1 MPYKITITHHNL
13 TQIATFCALLYSS
26 SCLSAE
32 QVEYDPTFLMGQ
44 NASNIDL
51 SRYSEGN
58 PTLPGIYDVSVY
70 VNNQPVTNQ
79 SIPFI
84 VVEGKK
90 NALACITQ
98 KNLFQF
104 HITPP
109 ETKSEKIVLVK
120 RDETLGDCLN
130 IVEMIPQSSVRYDV
144 NDQRLDI
151 DVPQAWVMKNYQ
163 NYVDPSLWEDGINA
177 AMLSYNVNG
186 YHSESPGR
194 KNDSVYAALNGGVN
208 LGAWRL
214 RASGNYNW
222 MTDAS
227 SEFDFQNRY
236 LQRDIASL
244 RSQLIFGES
253 YTTGETFDSVSIRG
267 IRFYSDSRMLP
278 PALASFAP
286 IIHGVANTNAK
297 VTVTQGG
304 YKIYE
309 TTVPPGAFTIDDL
322 SPSGYGS
329 DLIITVE
336 EADGTK
342 RTFSQPFSSVVQM
355 LRPGVGR
362 WDISAGQVLKD
373 DIQDEPNLFQ
383 ASYYY
388 GLNNYLTGY
397 TGIQLTDN
405 HYTAGLLGLGL
416 NTAWGAFSVDVTHS
430 NAQIPDDKTYQ
441 GQSYRLSWNKLFE
454 QSNTSLNIAAYR
466 YSTQNYLG
474 LNDALTLID
483 EVKHP
488 EQELNPQTMRNYSRM
503 KNQVTVS
510 INQPLKF
517 EQNDYGSFY
526 LSGTWSDY
534 WASGQ
539 NHSDYSIGYSNSASW
554 GSYSISAQRSWVAS
568 GESEDSIYL
577 SFTIPIE
584 KLLGTEHRDSGF
596 QSIDTQ
602 LNSDFKGNNQLNVSS
617 SGFSEN
623 NRVSYSV
630 NTGYTM
636 NKSSSDLSYVGGY
649 ASYESPWGTLAGS
662 LSASSD
668 NNRQFSLNTDGGFVL
683 HRGGLTFSNDSFSD
697 SDTLAVVQAPGAKGA
712 RINYGHSTVDR
723 WGYGVTSA
731 LSPYHENRIA
741 LDITDIEND
750 VELKST
756 STIAVPRQG
765 SVIFAG
771 FETVQGQS
779 AILNIKRSDGKNIPF
794 AADIYDDQGNII
806 GNVGQGG
813 QAFVRG
819 IEQQGIIQIK
829 WLEEGNPVSCL
840 AHYQQNSQAEKLA
853 QTIIIN
859 GISCHIQ

>member
-1 MPYKITITHHNL
+1 MQKITIIHPHNL
-13 TQIATFCALLYSS
+13 TQIATLCALLYSS
-26 SCLSAE
+26 FSISAE
-32 QVEYDPTFLMGQ
+32 HVEYDHTFLMGRD
-44 NASNIDL
+44 ASNIDL

-58 PTLPGIYDVSVY
+58 PTLPGIYDVNVY
-70 VNNQPVTNQ
+70 VNDQPVINQ
-79 SIPFI
+79 SIPF
-84 VVEGKK
+84 VVIDGKK
-90 NALACITQ
+90 NAQACITQ
-98 KNLFQF
+98 KNILQF
-104 HITPP
+104 HITQPDID
-109 ETKSEKIVLVK
+109 SENAVLLE
-120 RDETLGDCLN
+120 RDEELGDCLN
-130 IVEMIPQSSVRYDV
+130 LTEIIPQSSVRYDV

-163 NYVDPSLWEDGINA
+163 NYVDPSLWENGINA

-194 KNDSVYAALNGGVN
+194 KNDSIYASFNGGVN
-208 LGAWRL
+208 LGAWRM

-222 MTDAS
+222 MNDS
-227 SEFDFQNRY
+227 GSDYNFQNRY

-244 RSQLIFGES
+244 RSQLIIGES

-267 IRFYSDSRMLP
+267 VRLYSDSRMLP

-286 IIHGVANTNAK
+286 VIHGVANTNAK
-297 VTVTQGG
+297 VTITQSG

-329 DLIITVE
+329 DLIVTIE
-336 EADGTK
+336 EADGSK

-362 WDISAGQVLKD
+362 WDISGGQVLKD

-383 ASYYY
+383 ASYY
-388 GLNNYLTGY
+388 GLNNYLTAY

-405 HYTAGLLGLGL
+405 NYTAGLLGLGL
-416 NTAWGAFSVDVTHS
+416 NTSLGAFSFDVTHS
-430 NAQIPDDKTYQ
+430 NVRIPEDKTYQ

-454 QSNTSLNIAAYR
+454 DTSTSLNIAAYR

-488 EQELNPQTMRNYSRM
+488 EQELEPQSMRNYSRM

-517 EQNDYGSFY
+517 EKKDYGSFY
-526 LSGTWSDY
+526 LSGSWSDY

-539 NHSDYSIGYSNSASW
+539 NQSNYSIGYSNSASW
-554 GSYSISAQRSWVAS
+554 GSYSISAQRSWNED
-568 GESEDSIYL
+568 GETDDSIYL

-596 QSIDTQ
+596 QNIDTQ
-602 LNSDFKGNNQLNVSS
+602 LNSDFKGNNQLNISS
-617 SGFSEN
+617 SGYNDN
-623 NRVSYSV
+623 NRISYSV

-636 NKSSSDLSYVGGY
+636 NKSTDDLSYIGGY

-662 LSASSD
+662 VSASSD
-668 NNRQFSLNTDGGFVL
+668 NSRQFSLNTDGGFVL
-683 HRGGLTFSNDSFSD
+683 HSGGLTFSNDSFSD

-712 RINYGHSTVDR
+712 RINYGNSTVDR

-741 LDITDIEND
+741 LDINDLEND

-756 STIAVPRQG
+756 STVAVPRQG

-779 AILNIKRSDGKNIPF
+779 AIMNIKRSDGRNIPF
-794 AADIYDDQGNII
+794 AADIYDEQGNNI

-819 IEQQGIIQIK
+819 ISQQGNIQIK
-829 WLEEGNPVSCL
+829 WLEAGKPVNCL
-840 AHYQQNSQAEKLA
+840 AHYQQNAEAEKIA

-859 GISCHIQ
+859 GINCQIQ